1 MKTISVTDFTDD
13 PGIQELQD
21 ELIESCAGKQFSD
34 LVDDQGHQYID
45 LVMEGGGVLG
55 IGLVG
60 YTYVLET
67 VGLRF
72 LGVGGTS
79 AGAINAL
86 LVAALGTPVE
96 RKSLKMVE
104 LLANTN
110 LRSFADGDDDAQELI
125 EAFTTDTKPLT
136 KARRFVDA
144 LDELYDLT
152 KHLGLNPGKVF
163 HKWLS
168 DTLADVGITTTAQLQ
183 ERMETLPD
191 GLRIRGQAETLSKEE
206 AASRLAVVAADIST
220 ETKVEFPR
228 MAPMYY
234 SDPENVNPAD
244 YVRASMAIPLFFQPF
259 RIKGIPQGSGAED
272 TWAKLASY
280 KGQIPET
287 STFVDGGIMSN
298 FPIDLFHQPNSVPV
312 APTFGAKLSRRERQP
327 HRIGKVGSLA
337 GALFSAMS
345 HTLDYDFIARH
356 PDYQR
361 LVAWINPGHH
371 HWLNFDMDPKDKIDL
386 FARGMRAARDFLAC
400 FDWEQYKELRAQL
413 SEACKMAEDGE
424 QTKGTGVKTA

>member
-1 MKTISVTDFTDD
+1 MKTISVTDFTGD
-13 PGIQELQD
+13 PQIQQLQD
-21 ELIESCAGKQFSD
+21 ELLKCCAGKEFSD

-60 YTYVLET
+60 YTYALET

-86 LVAALGTPVE
+86 LVAALGTPAE
-96 RKSLKMVE
+96 HKSLKMVE

-125 EAFTTDTKPLT
+125 KAFTTDTKPWTRASRVLQ
-136 KARRFVDA
+136 A

-163 HKWLS
+163 HRWLS
-168 DTLADVGITTTAQLQ
+168 DALADVGIATTGQLQ
-183 ERMETLPD
+183 ERMETLP
-191 GLRIRGQAETLSKEE
+191 GSLHKRGEKERLSTEE

-220 ETKVEFPR
+220 ETKVEFPK
-228 MAPMYY
+228 MAAMYW
-234 SDPENVNPAD
+234 SNPETVNPAD
-244 YVRASMAIPLFFQPF
+244 YVRASMAIPLFFHPF
-259 RIKGIPQGSGAED
+259 RIEGIPQDSGARD
-272 TWAKLASY
+272 TWARLASY
-280 KGQIPET
+280 KGQIPQA

-298 FPIDLFHQPNSVPV
+298 FPIDLFHQPNNVPA

-327 HRIGKVGSLA
+327 HTVTKVGSLA
-337 GALFSAMS
+337 GAVFSAMR
-345 HTLDYDFIARH
+345 HTLDFDFIARH
-356 PDYQR
+356 PDYQK
-361 LVAWINPGHH
+361 LVAWIDPGHH
-371 HWLNFDMDPKDKIDL
+371 HWLNFDMDAKDKIDL
-386 FARGMRAARDFLAC
+386 FRRGMQAAKDFLVC
-400 FDWEQYKELRAQL
+400 FDWERYKELREQL
-413 SEACKMAEDGE
+413 AHACKLSDDE
-424 QTKGTGVKTA
+424 QIERTGAVTA